1 MSSHTITRKLTSK
14 GQVTVPLEV
23 RNILG
28 SDYIV
33 FEIIDGQVVI
43 KPVEMDFEEA
53 YGSVA
58 IPPHMKNMSDK
69 EVSEVIEDEVA
80 EKYLKSNQ

>member
-1 MSSHTITRKLTSK
+1 MSSRTITRKLTSK
-14 GQVTVPLEV
+14 GQVTVPLEI

-58 IPPHMKNMSDK
+58 VPSHMKNMGDK
-69 EVSEVIEDEVA
+69 EMSEVIEDEAV
-80 EKYLKSNQ
+80 EKYLKSN

>member
-14 GQVTVPLEV
+14 GQVTVPVEV

-43 KPVEMDFEEA
+43 KPVEMDFEQA
-53 YGSVA
+53 YGSVPV
-58 IPPHMKNMSDK
+58 PPHMKNMSDK
-69 EVSEVIEDEVA
+69 EIGEIIEDEVA
-80 EKYLKSNQ
+80 QKYVKSNQ